1 MVVIELEGE
10 CTHETFAT
18 ALAEID
24 LTENYDQR
32 LAFLFKGECFFD
44 ASCIAS
50 IVAWGKRYKS
60 TGGTI
65 EFVGFEEAMNYLSR
79 MDVFQQLDFGYQEL
93 FNRQNEKGRFLPVF
107 PVQNEDSV
115 VAATEA
121 ICELVLQRFDNAR
134 EFLPAMEWCV
144 CEVIDN
150 VRVHSETAT
159 PGAVCAQYYPKL
171 HQLDVAIVDQ
181 GRGIKASLG
190 ERLNL
195 ATDGEAIER
204 ALERGMTRN
213 PDIGQGNGLA
223 GTREIVARN
232 GGCLHVWT
240 GEGLFEHREDG
251 SETVRQSALFPGTGV
266 YISLDTSNPVNL
278 ADTFIGDSG
287 WSYISYVASQAEECS
302 GLKIVDEC
310 RHTRGRETARP
321 FRRKIES
328 MLPEM
333 EEPLQLD
340 FSEVRSATSS
350 YLDELLGR
358 LADHMGEQS
367 FRDRIRIVN
376 ATEELVNMA
385 NVVIAQRLAGNPV
398 QDDEGV

>member
-121 ICELVLQRFDNAR
+121 ICRAWN
-134 EFLPAMEWCV
+134 
-144 CEVIDN
+144 
-150 VRVHSETAT
+150 
-159 PGAVCAQYYPKL
+159 GVCA
-171 HQLDVAIVDQ
+171 
-181 GRGIKASLG
+181 R
-190 ERLNL
+190 
-195 ATDGEAIER
+195 
-204 ALERGMTRN
+204 
-213 PDIGQGNGLA
+213 
-223 GTREIVARN
+223 
-232 GGCLHVWT
+232 
-240 GEGLFEHREDG
+240 
-251 SETVRQSALFPGTGV
+251 
-266 YISLDTSNPVNL
+266 
-278 ADTFIGDSG
+278 
-287 WSYISYVASQAEECS
+287 
-302 GLKIVDEC
+302 
-310 RHTRGRETARP
+310 
-321 FRRKIES
+321 
-328 MLPEM
+328 
-333 EEPLQLD
+333 
-340 FSEVRSATSS
+340 
-350 YLDELLGR
+350 
-358 LADHMGEQS
+358 
-367 FRDRIRIVN
+367 
-376 ATEELVNMA
+376 
-385 NVVIAQRLAGNPV
+385 
-398 QDDEGV
+398 